1 LQSSPI
7 SKETIKT
14 FLIFLTLG
22 AVIVL
27 SVNTYILVENQKRIL
42 DNQEIKGLP
51 LSNDSN
57 KKITHVEDMITS
69 LSEKIGKFSLYMVK
83 MQA

>member
-22 AVIVL
+22 TVVVL

-42 DNQEIKGLP
+42 DNQESKGLP
-51 LSNDSN
+51 LSIETNQ
-57 KKITHVEDMITS
+57 KITKLEGIIHN
-69 LSEKIGKFSLYMVK
+69 LSEKI
-83 MQA
+83 Q

>member
-1 LQSSPI
+1 LI

-22 AVIVL
+22 AVVVL
-27 SVNTYILVENQKRIL
+27 SVNTYLLVENQKRIL
-42 DNQEIKGLP
+42 DNQENKGLP

-57 KKITHVEDMITS
+57 KKITHVEDMITA
-69 LSEKIGKFSLYMVK
+69 LSQKIGKFSLYMVNVHP
-83 MQA
+83 